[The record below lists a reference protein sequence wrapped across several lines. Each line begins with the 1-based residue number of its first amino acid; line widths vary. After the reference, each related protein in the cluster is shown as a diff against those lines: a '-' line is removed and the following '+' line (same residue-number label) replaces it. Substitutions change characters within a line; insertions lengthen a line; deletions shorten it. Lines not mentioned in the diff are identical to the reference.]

1 MKIQAVIA
9 QVTSRKA
16 INAKGVP
23 VTYYS
28 AFALDAEPN
37 PMLRFPGQI
46 EFQPSEDEI
55 KEKGIAEGEAFD
67 LAIMSIINLRNG
79 VPVCQVK
86 IARPGSV
93 GAAAASKK

>member
-9 QVTSRKA
+9 QVTSRNA
-16 INAKGVP
+16 ISAKGNP

-46 EFQPSEDEI
+46 EFQPSEAEI
-55 KEKGIAEGEAFD
+55 KEKGIIEGAEFE
-67 LAIMSIINLRNG
+67 MSIMGITNLRNG
-79 VPVCQVK
+79 IPVCQVK
-86 IARPGSV
+86 IVKSGSV
-93 GAAAASKK
+93 GSVLAGKK